1 MRLFSV
7 AVGHKILTAVASL
20 AQRGLQG
27 PQVSAAVTH
36 GLSCSMERGIFFPRW
51 GIKPL
56 SAALVG
62 GFFTTEP
69 TSATIFI
76 TDVERVIFPGTG
88 PEGSPSLLTSGT
100 SLVPL
105 SQFSS
110 VVVMFATPW
119 TAARQASLSITNSDV
134 GNLISGSSSFSKT
147 SLNIWKFMLH
157 VLLMPG
163 LENFEHYH
171 SVLEIHFFS
180 VLPAF
185 CIISN
190 S

>member
-100 SLVPL
+100 SLVPS

-110 VVVMFATPW
+110 VVQSCLRPHGLQHARPPCPSPTPGVCSN
-119 TAARQASLSITNSDV
+119 ARP
-134 GNLISGSSSFSKT
+134 SS
-147 SLNIWKFMLH
+147 W
-157 VLLMPG
+157 
-163 LENFEHYH
+163 
-171 SVLEIHFFS
+171 
-180 VLPAF
+180 
-185 CIISN
+185 
-190 S
+190 